1 MKLNA
6 FIRMASLVGLLVLAA
21 SVRVTRAVES
31 IPAALLALDEEFAR
45 TSAAKGLEGW
55 LSYFAEDAAIFP
67 RNAPI
72 VRGKSAIREQYAKT
86 HFTPEGLTWKPVAA
100 DAAASGDL
108 GYTYGTWQWTGK
120 DADGK
125 PVTQTGKY
133 FTEWKK
139 QKDGTWKLVAD
150 FGAPD
155 LPPPAAKP

>member
-1 MKLNA
+1 MKRNA
-6 FIRMASLVGLLVLAA
+6 FIGMTGLVGLLVLAV
-21 SVRVTRAVES
+21 STRVTHAGDS
-31 IPAALLALDEEFAR
+31 IPAVLVALDEEFGRA
-45 TSAAKGLEGW
+45 SAEKGLEGW
-55 LSYFAEDAAIFP
+55 LSFFAEDAAIFP

-86 HFTPEGLTWKPVAA
+86 HFTPEGLTWKPAAA
-100 DAAASGDL
+100 DASGDL

-133 FTEWKK
+133 LTEWKK
-139 QKDGTWKLVAD
+139 QKDGTWKVVAD

-155 LPPPAAKP
+155 LPPPPEKP